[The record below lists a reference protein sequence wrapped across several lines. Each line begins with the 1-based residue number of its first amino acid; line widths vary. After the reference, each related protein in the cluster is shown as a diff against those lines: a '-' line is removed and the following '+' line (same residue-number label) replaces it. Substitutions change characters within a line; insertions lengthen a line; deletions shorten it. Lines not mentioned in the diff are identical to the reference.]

1 MSQSSMIEIF
11 MYQVG
16 QLFLLPVLSLVALL
30 FVYALYVLGSF
41 TVQALSG
48 GSTTVTTGSSVQIT
62 QGAGTYF
69 VYATCTQNG
78 TTSPVSATTTIRVQ
92 PNAGSF
98 VANPGSASQ
107 TPCAAGSFQPVM
119 VLGPC

>member
-41 TVQALSG
+41 TVQALQRRNPEKLG
-48 GSTTVTTGSSVQIT
+48 GFPPGLLQPAPIMAAAL
-62 QGAGTYF
+62 GADAGPRGALLLALQTLSDSN
-69 VYATCTQNG
+69 CQ
-78 TTSPVSATTTIRVQ
+78 PIR
-92 PNAGSF
+92 
-98 VANPGSASQ
+98 
-107 TPCAAGSFQPVM
+107 
-119 VLGPC
+119 